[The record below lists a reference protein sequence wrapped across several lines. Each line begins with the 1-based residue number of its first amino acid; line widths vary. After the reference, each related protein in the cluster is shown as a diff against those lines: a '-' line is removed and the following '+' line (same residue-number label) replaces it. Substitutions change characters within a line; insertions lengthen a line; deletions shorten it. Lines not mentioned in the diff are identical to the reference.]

1 VRPAL
6 LIIAAYLLGSL
17 PFGYAAGR
25 LARVD
30 LRATGSGNTGATN
43 VYRSL
48 GLWGAVPVI
57 LLDVLKG
64 FLPAWLFP
72 MWDGEAWPYL
82 AIVYGIA
89 AVAGHVW
96 SVFLRL
102 RGGKG
107 VATAAGVMLAL
118 APIAAAIAMLV
129 WVGLVLITGFVS
141 VASLIAA
148 ALVPVLAYF
157 EDAPIETIV
166 FSLGIASFVWW
177 THRSNLV
184 RLVRGEELGFRAV
197 RLLRKVDRESA
208 RESPTRKEP

>member
-1 VRPAL
+1 MRPAL

-166 FSLGIASFVWW
+166 FSMGIASFVWW

-197 RLLRKVDRESA
+197 RPLRKVDRESA

>member
-197 RLLRKVDRESA
+197 RPLRKVDRESA

>member
-1 VRPAL
+1 MRPAL
-6 LIIAAYLLGSL
+6 LVIAAYLLGSI

-48 GLWGAVPVI
+48 GLWGAAPVI

-177 THRSNLV
+177 THRSNLL

-197 RLLRKVDRESA
+197 RPLRKVDREKP
-208 RESPTRKEP
+208 RESPTGEEP

>member
-1 VRPAL
+1 MRPAL
-6 LIIAAYLLGSL
+6 FTIAAYLLGSI

-30 LRATGSGNTGATN
+30 LRITGSGNTGATN

-48 GLWGAVPVI
+48 GLWWAAPVI

-64 FLPAWLFP
+64 FLPVWLFP
-72 MWDGEAWPYL
+72 MWDGTARSHL

-118 APIAAAIAMLV
+118 APIAATIAMLL

-141 VASLIAA
+141 VASLVAA
-148 ALVPVLAYF
+148 TLVPVLAYF
-157 EDAPIETIV
+157 EDAPIETIA
-166 FSLGIASFVWW
+166 FSLGIATFVWW

-184 RLVRGEELGFRAV
+184 RLVRGEELGFRS
-197 RLLRKVDRESA
+197 LRPLNRASRETPVEPPDRE
-208 RESPTRKEP
+208 EP

>member
-1 VRPAL
+1 MRVAL
-6 LIIAAYLLGSL
+6 LVVAAYLLGSL

-48 GLWGAVPVI
+48 GLAWAVPVI

-64 FLPAWLFP
+64 FLPVWLFP
-72 MWDGEAWPYL
+72 MWDGEARPYL
-82 AIVYGIA
+82 AIAYGVA

-96 SVFLRL
+96 SIFLRL

-129 WVGLVLITGFVS
+129 WIGLVLITGFVS
-141 VASLIAA
+141 VASLVAA
-148 ALVPVLAYF
+148 TLVPVLAYL
-157 EDAPIETIV
+157 EDAPFETVV
-166 FSLGIASFVWW
+166 FALGIASFVWW
-177 THRSNLV
+177 THRSNLL
-184 RLVRGEELGFRAV
+184 RLIRGEELGFRA
-197 RLLRKVDRESA
+197 LRPSLKADPEERGDPAGGEE
-208 RESPTRKEP
+208 R

>member
-1 VRPAL
+1 MRVGL
-6 LIIAAYLLGSL
+6 LVAAAYLLGSI

-48 GLWGAVPVI
+48 GVWWAAPVI

-72 MWDGEAWPYL
+72 MWDGEALPYL

-96 SVFLRL
+96 SIFLRL
-102 RGGKG
+102 QGGKG

-148 ALVPVLAYF
+148 TLVPVLAYF
-157 EDAPIETIV
+157 EEAPIETIV
-166 FSLGIASFVWW
+166 FALGIASFVWW

-184 RLVRGEELGFRAV
+184 RLVRGEELGFRA
-197 RLLRKVDRESA
+197 LRPLGRADREERDA
-208 RESPTRKEP
+208 QDAEEP

>member
-6 LIIAAYLLGSL
+6 LVIAAYLLGSI

-25 LARVD
+25 LARID

-64 FLPAWLFP
+64 FLPVWLFP
-72 MWDGEAWPYL
+72 MWDGKAWPYL

-118 APIAAAIAMLV
+118 APIAATIAMLV

-148 ALVPVLAYF
+148 TLIPVLAYF

-184 RLVRGEELGFRAV
+184 RLVHGEELGFRAV
-197 RLLRKVDRESA
+197 RPLRKAGREKP
-208 RESPTRKEP
+208 REPPKREES

>member
-129 WVGLVLITGFVS
+129 WVGLVFITGFVS

>member
-1 VRPAL
+1 MRPAL

-197 RLLRKVDRESA
+197 RPLRKVDRESA

>member
-1 VRPAL
+1 MRPAL
-6 LIIAAYLLGSL
+6 LIIAAYLLGSI

-30 LRATGSGNTGATN
+30 LTATGSGSTGATN

-64 FLPAWLFP
+64 FLPVWLFP
-72 MWDGEAWPYL
+72 MWDGNAWPYL

-96 SVFLRL
+96 SMFLRL

-118 APIAAAIAMLV
+118 APIAATIAMLV

-157 EDAPIETIV
+157 EDAPIETIG
-166 FSLGIASFVWW
+166 FALGIATFVWW

-184 RLVRGEELGFRAV
+184 RLVHGEELGFRAV
-197 RLLRKVDRESA
+197 RPLKKADREKI
-208 RESPTRKEP
+208 REPMGREEP

>member
-1 VRPAL
+1 VRVGL
-6 LIIAAYLLGSL
+6 LVFAAYLLGSI

-48 GLWGAVPVI
+48 GLWWAVPVI

-72 MWDGEAWPYL
+72 MWDGEALPYL

-96 SVFLRL
+96 SIFLRL

-148 ALVPVLAYF
+148 TLVPVLAYF
-157 EDAPIETIV
+157 EEAPIETII
-166 FSLGIASFVWW
+166 FALGIATFVWW

-184 RLVRGEELGFRAV
+184 RLVHGEELGFRAI
-197 RLLRKVDRESA
+197 RPRGKADREEKS
-208 RESPTRKEP
+208 EPLDPEAP

>member
-1 VRPAL
+1 MRPAL

-129 WVGLVLITGFVS
+129 WVGLVFITGFVS

>member
-1 VRPAL
+1 MRPAL
-6 LIIAAYLLGSL
+6 LIIAAYLLGSI

-129 WVGLVLITGFVS
+129 WIGLVLITGFVS

-197 RLLRKVDRESA
+197 RPMRSADREEP
-208 RESPTRKEP
+208 RESPTREEP